1 MHFAYH
7 RTSISASSDGL
18 RNSLGYNNKSSPSK
32 GSRSDDFDFVSPP
45 PSPSPAVHH
54 ALAELKAR
62 QEELHERLTQSWE
75 ENTQLYH
82 ESLERHRPTGV
93 GHHLLLFFD
102 HSARAVGKLLA
113 DTPCYRGAAY
123 ALDLCA
129 SYIATK
135 KESSGPQGAT
145 IGSREAK
152 SAADALQPNLT
163 RRSRASGTKTKSDA
177 EKRALK
183 MYVPEDKWEQAETD
197 VYFPKQPWKQQW
209 DIVILVLILYSCVI
223 VPFRIGMDA
232 DAEGYT
238 RLAKHIKAAPTHHSL
253 SHHHHHLLTPPP
265 CLLLTGIC
273 GRLRSGSPSCSSP
286 TSSSTLIPRTW
297 RVQTIA

>member
-1 MHFAYH
+1 M
-7 RTSISASSDGL
+7 I
-18 RNSLGYNNKSSPSK
+18 
-32 GSRSDDFDFVSPP
+32 
-45 PSPSPAVHH
+45 
-54 ALAELKAR
+54 
-62 QEELHERLTQSWE
+62 
-75 ENTQLYH
+75 
-82 ESLERHRPTGV
+82 
-93 GHHLLLFFD
+93 
-102 HSARAVGKLLA
+102 
-113 DTPCYRGAAY
+113 AAY

-129 SYIATK
+129 SKILPTK
-135 KESSGPQGAT
+135 KESSGPVGAT

-297 RVQTIA
+297 RALTIA

>member
-1 MHFAYH
+1 MSAGRTPPLAPPFFALCG
-7 RTSISASSDGL
+7 AAD
-18 RNSLGYNNKSSPSK
+18 
-32 GSRSDDFDFVSPP
+32 
-45 PSPSPAVHH
+45 
-54 ALAELKAR
+54 ALA
-62 QEELHERLTQSWE
+62 
-75 ENTQLYH
+75 
-82 ESLERHRPTGV
+82 
-93 GHHLLLFFD
+93 
-102 HSARAVGKLLA
+102 
-113 DTPCYRGAAY
+113 
-123 ALDLCA
+123 LCA
-129 SYIATK
+129 SKIATK
-135 KESSGPQGAT
+135 KESSGPVGAT

-238 RLAKHIKAAPTHHSL
+238 RLAKHSKAAPTTASPTTTTIS
-253 SHHHHHLLTPPP
+253 SHHH
-265 CLLLTGIC
+265 
-273 GRLRSGSPSCSSP
+273 
-286 TSSSTLIPRTW
+286 
-297 RVQTIA
+297 RVCFLQVYVDV